1 MAAPHFQK
9 QSSEIIVGAD
19 AANLDMLFVAGKLS
33 IDDIYGGTCDTVVRL
48 RPSIHPEPLTL
59 LSALAMTTHHIGL
72 AATISTGYNEPC

>member
-9 QSSEIIVGAD
+9 RSSEIIVGAE

-33 IDDIYGGTCDTVVRL
+33 IDDIYCGIFDAVVPL

-59 LSALAMTTHHIGL
+59 LSALAMTTHPIGL
-72 AATISTGYNEPC
+72 AATISTSYNEPC